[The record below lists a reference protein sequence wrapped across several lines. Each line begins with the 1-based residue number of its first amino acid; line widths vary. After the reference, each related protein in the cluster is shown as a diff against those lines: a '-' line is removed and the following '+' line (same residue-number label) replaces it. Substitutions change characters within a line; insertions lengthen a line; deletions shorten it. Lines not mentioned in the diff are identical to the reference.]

1 MLEDKVSMA
10 MLTYTPFALK
20 NLNLKNRIVMPPM
33 CMYSSDE
40 SGMVKD
46 FHRLHYPTRA
56 LGGVGLIIVEATAV
70 ASNGRISSKDLG
82 LWEDEQVAGMKG
94 LVDLI
99 HQFGSQTAVQLAHAG
114 RKCTS
119 SDPLIVAP
127 SAIAFSSEYRL
138 PHALELDE
146 IPSIVQAFQD
156 AARRALQAGF
166 DAVEIH
172 AAHGYLLHEFLSPL
186 TNQRTDAYGGTTEN
200 RTRLLRDVLE
210 AVHDVWPKDRA
221 VLLRISASDHH
232 EGGIG
237 LDEACKIVDAVKDL
251 VDIVHV
257 STGGL
262 LGMSIKLYPGY
273 QVSYADAI
281 RKHCQ
286 IPTIAVGLV
295 TRLEQVEEI
304 LGNDRSDL
312 VALGRELLRNPYWVI
327 NQDGRTRQ
335 TDLPYPEP
343 YERGRG

>member
-1 MLEDKVSMA
+1 MPL
-10 MLTYTPFALK
+10 LTYSPYTLK

-33 CMYSSDE
+33 CMFSSDE
-40 SGMVKD
+40 SGLVKD

-70 ASNGRISSKDLG
+70 TANGRISSQDLG
-82 LWEDEQVAGMKG
+82 LWEDSQIAGMKG
-94 LVDLI
+94 LNDLI
-99 HQFGSQTAVQLAHAG
+99 HQFGSQTAIQLAHAG

-119 SDPLIVAP
+119 SDPVIVAP
-127 SAIAFSSEYRL
+127 SAIAFSQEYRM
-138 PHALELDE
+138 PHALNLDE
-146 IPSIVQAFQD
+146 IPGIVQAFQD
-156 AARRALQAGF
+156 AAKRALAAGF

-186 TNQRTDAYGGTTEN
+186 TNQRTDAYGGSTEN
-200 RTRLLRDVLE
+200 RTRLLREVLI
-210 AVHDVWPKDRA
+210 AVHKVWPRDRA
-221 VLLRISASDHH
+221 VLLRISAADHAP
-232 EGGIG
+232 GGID
-237 LDEACKIVDAVKDL
+237 LDEACRIVDAVKDL
-251 VDIVHV
+251 ADLVHV

-262 LGMSIKLYPGY
+262 LETPIKIYPGY

-335 TDLPYPEP
+335 SELPYPTP

>member
-1 MLEDKVSMA
+1 MPL
-10 MLTYTPFALK
+10 LTYSPYTLK

-33 CMYSSDE
+33 CMFSSDE

-70 ASNGRISSKDLG
+70 TANGRISSQDLG
-82 LWEDEQVAGMKG
+82 LWEDSQIAGMKRPG
-94 LVDLI
+94 RPR
-99 HQFGSQTAVQLAHAG
+99 STSLAPG
-114 RKCTS
+114 RPFS
-119 SDPLIVAP
+119 WPMPDANAP
-127 SAIAFSSEYRL
+127 RVTRLLLPRARSPFRKEYRM
-138 PHALELDE
+138 PHALTLAE
-146 IPSIVQAFQD
+146 IPGIVQAFQD
-156 AARRALQAGF
+156 AARRARTAGF

-186 TNQRTDAYGGTTEN
+186 TNQRTDAYGGSTEN
-200 RTRLLRDVLE
+200 RTRLLREVLT
-210 AVHDVWPKDRA
+210 AVHAVWPSDRA
-221 VLLRISASDHH
+221 ILLRISAADHAP
-232 EGGIG
+232 GGID
-237 LDEACKIVDAVKDL
+237 LDEACRIVDAVKDL
-251 VDIVHV
+251 ADLVHV

-262 LGMSIKLYPGY
+262 LETPIQIYPGY

-286 IPTIAVGLV
+286 VPTIAVGLV

-335 TDLPYPEP
+335 VELPYPKP